1 MLLFYYIN
9 LVKLKMFW
17 HFKIVGMTYSLGR
30 RRYIIATQRC
40 TTWPSGMQIEGLVAS
55 TSRFFQNMRCSL
67 RVSDCTAS
75 LYCWNCTV
83 QLHYFG
89 LGCTKIILPQPQQHM
104 PRCMSQPLSTYP
116 RTVDFSLFIVVKCLV
131 VTFGRY
137 VDEQLMYLR

>member
-17 HFKIVGMTYSLGR
+17 HFKIVGMTYSLGWR
-30 RRYIIATQRC
+30 GYIIATQRC
-40 TTWPSGMQIEGLVAS
+40 RHDHLGCKLKALEFLLVGSFRIWDAHFVFQIAQHL
-55 TSRFFQNMRCSL
+55 
-67 RVSDCTAS
+67 
-75 LYCWNCTV
+75 CTV
-83 QLHYFG
+83 GTVPCSY
-89 LGCTKIILPQPQQHM
+89 IILGWG
-104 PRCMSQPLSTYP
+104 CMSQPLSTYP